1 MLESHWLRAE
11 KYVRSHVLGLR
22 LHFCSFSCKVN
33 QRTSCLYQESVFC
46 LWLFHCC
53 VLLTPH
59 PTWLP
64 FSQNPLVI
72 INIFISKKK
81 KKKISMKLIL
91 CIFRPGDIFVYL
103 LFSPQSLR
111 QKDIQLICFYLFCF
125 HDDGGPRAPAIFSPL
140 WVWRHLMSWQR
151 ANSPPR
157 SAADRQ
163 TNRRQNKT

>member
-91 CIFRPGDIFVYL
+91 CIFRPGDIFVYV
-103 LFSPQSLR
+103 
-111 QKDIQLICFYLFCF
+111 
-125 HDDGGPRAPAIFSPL
+125 IFSSVIKTERYPTHL
-140 WVWRHLMSWQR
+140 FLFVLFPWRW
-151 ANSPPR
+151 R
-157 SAADRQ
+157 SSGPGDLFPSVSLKALDVMAEGEFSSSVRRRQ
-163 TNRRQNKT
+163 TDKQTLK

>member
-81 KKKISMKLIL
+81 KKKLVWNWFSAYSDQE
-91 CIFRPGDIFVYL
+91 IFLFM

-163 TNRRQNKT
+163 TNRR